1 MHSLR
6 TIDKR
11 LLSLRG
17 FFLKKRLY
25 KEAYALGKIV
35 LASDD
40 EYKNS
45 YQDLATAETQDAGAA
60 KKASG
65 EAETVAMRPGARKSW
80 SSPSEPHLLRA
91 DLEPIRFIAG
101 TESVRRGEGKASKE
115 GNIYEVLYKGK
126 VAVAKVLEGMEPTEP
141 EVWRKIIDIKDSLP
155 EEQAKHLPEIYDIIK
170 TDKYTTIIV
179 MELLDAPSSHIKRV
193 LRTKELRGKDLVLQ
207 NEDFLAEA
215 LRSAFNAI
223 DEYEP
228 DPDDSS
234 KSEVYAMF
242 SSDKEDIMQTVEGE
256 LLKWKIKP
264 EDISERIQNLA
275 SSYIKIFNIDDA
287 GLSKEIA
294 DEVQRRFLMHAE
306 TSPRPVAKYYS
317 TKDIDNTIQFLE
329 RSSTPETTRS
339 DRAKKTIDDLSEER
353 SDAVYSETPESFL
366 YSEKYMPETKGLF
379 ALLNSLKDLGIEWSD
394 VHANNIME
402 RPGTRDL
409 VLIDVGFFA

>member
-1 MHSLR
+1 MV
-6 TIDKR
+6 
-11 LLSLRG
+11 
-17 FFLKKRLY
+17 
-25 KEAYALGKIV
+25 GKIV
-35 LASDD
+35 LASDK

-45 YQDLATAETQDAGAA
+45 YQAMAVAETQDARAA
-60 KKASG
+60 KKVSS
-65 EAETVAMRPGARKSW
+65 EDETVAMRPGARRRWK
-80 SSPSEPHLLRA
+80 SPSEPHLLRA

-101 TESVRRGEGKASKE
+101 TESARRGEGKASKE
-115 GNIYEVLYKGK
+115 GNIYEVLYRGK

-179 MELLDAPSSHIKRV
+179 MELLSPPSSHIKRV
-193 LRTKELRGKDLVLQ
+193 LRTKELRDKDLVLK
-207 NEDFLAEA
+207 NEEFLADA
-215 LRSAFNAI
+215 LRSAFKAI
-223 DEYEP
+223 DEYRP
-228 DPDDSS
+228 DPSDEA

-242 SSDKEDIMQTVEGE
+242 SSDRYAIMQTIEGE
-256 LLKWKIKP
+256 LIRKEIGP

-275 SSYIKIFNIDDA
+275 SGYIKIFNIDDS
-287 GLSKEIA
+287 GLSKEIS
-294 DEVQRRFLMHAE
+294 DEVQKRFLLHAE

-317 TKDIDNTIQFLE
+317 TRDIDNTIQFLE
-329 RSSTPETTRS
+329 GGTPEATRS

-379 ALLNSLKDLGIEWSD
+379 ALLNSLKDFGIEWSD

>member
-1 MHSLR
+1 MFNLES
-6 TIDKR
+6 IDKR

-35 LASDD
+35 LASDK

-45 YQDLATAETQDAGAA
+45 YQDLALAKTQAAGD
-60 KKASG
+60 
-65 EAETVAMRPGARKSW
+65 AETVAMRPGARKAW

-101 TESVRRGEGKASKE
+101 NESAKRGEGRSSKE

-126 VAVAKVLEGMEPTEP
+126 VAVAKVLEGLEPAEP
-141 EVWRKIIDIKDSLP
+141 EVWRKIIDVKKSLP
-155 EEQAKHLPEIYDIIK
+155 KEQAKHLPEIYDIIK
-170 TDKYTTIIV
+170 RDKYTTVIV
-179 MELLDAPSSHIKRV
+179 MELLIPPSSHIRRV
-193 LRTKELRGKDLVLQ
+193 LRTREMRDKDLVLK
-207 NEDFLAEA
+207 NEEFLADA
-215 LRSAFNAI
+215 LRAAFKAI

-228 DPDDSS
+228 DPEDRA

-242 SSDKEDIMQTVEGE
+242 SSDKFAIMQTIEGE
-256 LLKWKIKP
+256 LIRRELKP
-264 EDISERIQNLA
+264 EDISERIQRLA
-275 SSYIKIFNIDDA
+275 SGYIKIFNIDDS
-287 GLSKEIA
+287 GLAKEIA
-294 DEVQRRFLMHAE
+294 DEVQKRFLMHAE

-317 TKDIDNTIQFLE
+317 TRDIDNTIQFLE
-329 RSSTPETTRS
+329 RSSDPDSTRS

-353 SDAVYSETPESFL
+353 MESVYSETPESFL

-379 ALLNSLKDLGIEWSD
+379 ALLNSLKDFGIEWSD

-402 RPGTRDL
+402 RPGTREL